1 MDYRDT
7 SLSPEERA
15 KALLAQMSPEEKL
28 GQLQGHDTAQQI
40 ADVLAHEHHAVAV
53 GPIELFPHIGHDPAV
68 AQSEFAKSV
77 AEERE

>member
-28 GQLQGHDTAQQI
+28 GQLVGHMPWMNI
-40 ADVLAHEHHAVAV
+40 R
-53 GPIELFPHIGHDPAV
+53 G
-68 AQSEFAKSV
+68 
-77 AEERE
+77 